1 MAFEPR
7 VRRPT
12 HDDDDGRFDGSV
24 EATDRPTDRSIN
36 QSFQSIVSMFGTPT
50 GPTGPT
56 PSVGVFGTPG
66 GTTSA
71 PNGGGSSLFGGAATA
86 TPGGFGTPGGG
97 GGAALRGAAFG
108 GDPGTGVY
116 GQPMPYGG
124 GGQQQMQQQQQQQQN
139 RRAGAASGN
148 ATPGAVKGAPRFSSL
163 LFASPTNVGDSPGGG
178 AGGLYRT
185 ESSMGGAS
193 TPRTSSGQ
201 NRYFGGGG
209 ATTANRGKLEERPT
223 PAPAAVIGGVSSR
236 GTPLFTRTETGG
248 GGGGDDHTPGF
259 LRRAIEKTHA
269 ENMAASAPGD
279 EALNAWLRSG
289 ENAKKK
295 IESSTGKAFTVSE
308 VLSDSEAEHWVT
320 VYGFSKDEKALVLR
334 EFQRDG
340 DIVNFGD
347 FNENGE
353 STNWLHVRFA
363 TKESARRALRR
374 NGQNMNGIMVGVKEL
389 DAKSKAEIGSGKGG
403 EGRLSRNAA
412 VRRVAPMR
420 DGISLQPRQRTT
432 WDKVVEFVFGA

>member
-1 MAFEPR
+1 
-7 VRRPT
+7 
-12 HDDDDGRFDGSV
+12 
-24 EATDRPTDRSIN
+24 
-36 QSFQSIVSMFGTPT
+36 
-50 GPTGPT
+50 
-56 PSVGVFGTPG
+56 
-66 GTTSA
+66 
-71 PNGGGSSLFGGAATA
+71 
-86 TPGGFGTPGGG
+86 
-97 GGAALRGAAFG
+97 
-108 GDPGTGVY
+108 
-116 GQPMPYGG
+116 
-124 GGQQQMQQQQQQQQN
+124 MQQQQQQQQN
-139 RRAGAASGN
+139 RRAGATPGN

-163 LFASPTNVGDSPGGG
+163 LFASPTNLGDSPGGG

-223 PAPAAVIGGVSSR
+223 PAPVAVIGGVSSR

-269 ENMAASAPGD
+269 ENMAASGPGD

-389 DAKSKAEIGSGKGG
+389 DAKSKADIGSGKGG

>member
-1 MAFEPR
+1 
-7 VRRPT
+7 
-12 HDDDDGRFDGSV
+12 
-24 EATDRPTDRSIN
+24 
-36 QSFQSIVSMFGTPT
+36 MFGTPT
-50 GPTGPT
+50 GAST
-56 PSVGVFGTPG
+56 PGGVFGTPAG

-71 PNGGGSSLFGGAATA
+71 LPNGGGGSMFGGGGAAEG
-86 TPGGFGTPGGG
+86 GGFGTPGGG
-97 GGAALRGAAFG
+97 AALRPVAAVG
-108 GDPGTGVY
+108 GDPGGAGQY
-116 GQPMPYGG
+116 GQWTPR
-124 GGQQQMQQQQQQQQN
+124 GGQQQTQQRN
-139 RRAGAASGN
+139 RHAG
-148 ATPGAVKGAPRFSSL
+148 ATPGAVKGTPRFSSL
-163 LFASPTNVGDSPGGG
+163 LFASPTNLGDSPGGG

-201 NRYFGGGG
+201 NRYFGGAG
-209 ATTANRGKLEERPT
+209 AATANRSKLEERPT

-248 GGGGDDHTPGF
+248 GGGGGDDHTPGF

-269 ENMAASAPGD
+269 ENTAALAPGD
-279 EALNAWLRSG
+279 EALNAWLGSG

-295 IESSTGKAFTVSE
+295 MESSTGKAFTVSE

-389 DAKSKAEIGSGKGG
+389 DAKSKAEIGSGKAG
-403 EGRLSRNAA
+403 EGRLSRNAS
-412 VRRVAPMR
+412 VRRVAPIR

>member
-1 MAFEPR
+1 
-7 VRRPT
+7 
-12 HDDDDGRFDGSV
+12 
-24 EATDRPTDRSIN
+24 
-36 QSFQSIVSMFGTPT
+36 MFGTPT

-56 PSVGVFGTPG
+56 PSSFGVFGGTPG
-66 GTTSA
+66 GTTGA
-71 PNGGGSSLFGGAATA
+71 PNVFGGATATTTATA
-86 TPGGFGTPGGG
+86 GGFGTPGGG
-97 GGAALRGAAFG
+97 AALRGAGFG
-108 GDPGTGVY
+108 GDHGTGVY
-116 GQPMPYGG
+116 GQQPMPYGG
-124 GGQQQMQQQQQQQQN
+124 QQQTQQTQQTQN
-139 RRAGAASGN
+139 RRAGATPGN

-163 LFASPTNVGDSPGGG
+163 LFASPTNMGDSPGGG

-248 GGGGDDHTPGF
+248 GGGGGDDHTPGF

-279 EALNAWLRSG
+279 EALNAWLGSG

-389 DAKSKAEIGSGKGG
+389 DAKSKADIGSGKGG

>member
-1 MAFEPR
+1 
-7 VRRPT
+7 
-12 HDDDDGRFDGSV
+12 
-24 EATDRPTDRSIN
+24 
-36 QSFQSIVSMFGTPT
+36 MFGTPT

-86 TPGGFGTPGGG
+86 TATTATPGGFGTPGAG

-108 GDPGTGVY
+108 GDPGTGLY

-124 GGQQQMQQQQQQQQN
+124 GGQQQMQQQQQQQQQQQN

-163 LFASPTNVGDSPGGG
+163 LFASPTNLGDSPGGG

-389 DAKSKAEIGSGKGG
+389 DAKSKAEIGSGKDG